1 MTFKL
6 KLPYLYIM
14 NPFTRLPK
22 FLKNYY
28 VLFGLFFV
36 IWMLFVDSNDVVSQI
51 RMTRKL
57 NDLQAE
63 KEYYLEKKTEV
74 LKDREELSTNTELL
88 EKFARENYMM
98 KKKSEDLYMI
108 VIED

>member
-1 MTFKL
+1 
-6 KLPYLYIM
+6 M
-14 NPFTRLPK
+14 NPFARLPK
-22 FLKNYY
+22 LLKNYY

-36 IWMLFVDSNDVVSQI
+36 VWMLFVDSNDVVSQI
-51 RMTRKL
+51 RMTNKL
-57 NDLQAE
+57 NDLKAQ
-63 KEYYLEKKTEV
+63 KEFYLEKKVEV

-108 VIED
+108 VTED

>member
-1 MTFKL
+1 MK
-6 KLPYLYIM
+6 
-14 NPFTRLPK
+14 PFAQLPK

-28 VLFGLFFV
+28 VLFGIFFV
-36 IWMLFVDSNDVVSQI
+36 VWMLFVDSNDVVSQI

-57 NDLQAE
+57 NDLQAQ
-63 KEYYLEKKTEV
+63 KEYYLEKKVEV

-108 VIED
+108 VTED